1 MKITK
6 KSWVRVNIKKW
17 GQTLAY
23 FVRAAVRNS
32 KKNLHEAEAQSG
44 NKHSS

>member
-1 MKITK
+1 MKTAK
-6 KSWVRVNIKKW
+6 KSWVCVNIKKW

-32 KKNLHEAEAQSG
+32 KKNLHEAEAQGG
-44 NKHSS
+44 NKQSS